1 MAELG
6 FAAGLVAML
15 CTWMLAAMLLPALAA
30 WHRPARSRPD
40 VAARLRRHRGRLLA
54 GRRRDRAGDVAAA
67 GPWQNA
73 LVPSLITFIP
83 LWMLAALWAFSFR
96 SALRAW
102 VTLAGSA
109 AAGFAVLTLLRL
121 TGAVQ

>member
-1 MAELG
+1 MWPRAFAGIVAG
-6 FAAGLVAML
+6 FFLAAAVTGLV
-15 CTWMLAAMLLPALAA
+15 TWLP
-30 WHRPARSRPD
+30 P
-40 VAARLRRHRGRLLA
+40 
-54 GRRRDRAGDVAAA
+54 

-102 VTLAGSA
+102 VTLTGSA
-109 AAGFAVLTLLRL
+109 AASFAVLTLLRL

>member
-1 MAELG
+1 
-6 FAAGLVAML
+6 
-15 CTWMLAAMLLPALAA
+15 
-30 WHRPARSRPD
+30 
-40 VAARLRRHRGRLLA
+40 
-54 GRRRDRAGDVAAA
+54 
-67 GPWQNA
+67 
-73 LVPSLITFIP
+73 VPSLITFIP

-102 VTLAGSA
+102 VTPGSA

>member
-1 MAELG
+1 MWPRAFAGIVAG
-6 FAAGLVAML
+6 FLLAAAATGLV
-15 CTWMLAAMLLPALAA
+15 TWLP
-30 WHRPARSRPD
+30 P
-40 VAARLRRHRGRLLA
+40 
-54 GRRRDRAGDVAAA
+54 

-73 LVPSLITFIP
+73 LVTSLITFIP